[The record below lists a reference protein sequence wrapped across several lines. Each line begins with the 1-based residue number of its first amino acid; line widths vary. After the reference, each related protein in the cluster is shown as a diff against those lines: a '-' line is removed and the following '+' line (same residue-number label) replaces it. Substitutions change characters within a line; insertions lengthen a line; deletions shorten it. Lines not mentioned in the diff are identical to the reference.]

1 MGASCETEAA
11 AFNFR
16 GGDLEHPQSGAP
28 YALRAGEGWTYDF
41 GPNFIV
47 KAGELARGRRLAV
60 VEYTTRAGEEPGD
73 HTHETED
80 EIFYLVKGSLGFRCG
95 GAEFELEDGG
105 FMFLPRGI
113 QHGYTIRS
121 SGEARILLITSP
133 ADESA
138 TGGWGGLIGNLEAG
152 T

>member
-1 MGASCETEAA
+1 VT
-11 AFNFR
+11 
-16 GGDLEHPQSGAP
+16 LEKPEPAKP
-28 YALRAGEGWTYDF
+28 YALRAGEGWTYGF
-41 GPNFIV
+41 GPDFVV

-73 HTHETED
+73 HTHPSED

-95 GAEFELEDGG
+95 EQEFELEDGG
-105 FMFLPRGI
+105 FIFLPRGV

-133 ADESA
+133 ADETA
-138 TGGWGGLIGNLEAG
+138 NGGWGGLIGDLEAG

>member
-1 MGASCETEAA
+1 M
-11 AFNFR
+11 
-16 GGDLEHPQSGAP
+16 P
-28 YALRAGEGWTYDF
+28 GW
-41 GPNFIV
+41 NW
-47 KAGELARGRRLAV
+47 RRSGRRPGAALQ
-60 VEYTTRAGEEPGD
+60 AGSRGL
-73 HTHETED
+73 
-80 EIFYLVKGSLGFRCG
+80 LVKGSLGFRCG